1 MTVKAVKDFLV
12 GALVGIMS
20 MMPGASGG
28 IIAVIFGIYER
39 LIADIA
45 NIRSKLLKDLRF
57 IVPVG
62 LGMVV
67 GLLVCAVGIDA
78 LLQNWEIPLMF
89 FFAALIVFQIPD
101 IYRLCDGRGEDNGIS
116 GWNVAACVV
125 GLAVMVAFLFLG
137 STDSDISL
145 AELDAVDIVL
155 LFIVGI
161 LIALSK
167 IVPGLSGA
175 AILLAIGLYTPLM
188 DLVGSMDM
196 SVLMERIAALVPI
209 GLGLIAGVLGLSRI
223 VDYLFRTHRR
233 SAYWCIMGITV
244 GSVVTV
250 VVQALQGMES
260 GMVPATI
267 VCIAAGLVFGYVL
280 SRVSSRYAEETME
293 TEPA

>member
-45 NIRSKLLKDLRF
+45 NIRGKLLKDLSF

-101 IYRLCDGRGEDNGIS
+101 IYRLCDGRGEEGIS
-116 GWNVAACVV
+116 KWNVAACVA
-125 GLAVMVAFLFLG
+125 GLIVMVAFLFLG

-145 AELDAVDIVL
+145 AELDIVDIIL
-155 LFIVGI
+155 LFIVGV

-223 VDYLFRTHRR
+223 VDYFFRTHRK

-267 VCIAAGLVFGYVL
+267 VCIVAGLVFGYIL
-280 SRVSSRYAEETME
+280 SRVSSRYAEETIE
-293 TEPA
+293 SEPA